1 MWSLNATD
9 EGFCSFLVFFFQCIC
24 VFFGLSPSCC
34 LHETTSNYIEL
45 LLCRPLMSYF
55 FVCLLYLELVS
66 EKTHTDLVIRGL
78 PSEDPQLGGVP
89 LER

>member
-1 MWSLNATD
+1 
-9 EGFCSFLVFFFQCIC
+9 
-24 VFFGLSPSCC
+24 
-34 LHETTSNYIEL
+34 
-45 LLCRPLMSYF
+45 MSYF